1 MMGMIVGEPEMVV
14 VRRVGRALAVL
25 RDTRTELTEAAMS
38 VFVEAAA
45 AAVETEE
52 MAEATAEDGGT
63 TTVTV
68 LADSEVTVLADSE
81 ATAVAVEGVF
91 CGGGEATGLM
101 VMGAI
106 VTGTVGCAE
115 KTEKGTMMV
124 VT

>member
-1 MMGMIVGEPEMVV
+1 MGMMGMIVGEPEMVV

-45 AAVETEE
+45 ATVETEE
-52 MAEATAEDGGT
+52 MAETTAEEGGT

-68 LADSEVTVLADSE
+68 LADAE
-81 ATAVAVEGVF
+81 ATVVVEGVL
-91 CGGGEATGLM
+91 GDGGEATGLM

-106 VTGTVGCAE
+106 VTGTVG
-115 KTEKGTMMV
+115 
-124 VT
+124 

>member
-1 MMGMIVGEPEMVV
+1 MGMMGMIVGEPEMVV

-68 LADSEVTVLADSE
+68 LADSE